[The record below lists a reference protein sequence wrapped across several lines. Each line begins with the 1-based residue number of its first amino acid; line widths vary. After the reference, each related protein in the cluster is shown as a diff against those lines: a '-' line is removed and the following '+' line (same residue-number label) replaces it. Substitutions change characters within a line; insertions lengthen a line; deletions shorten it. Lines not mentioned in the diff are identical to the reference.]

1 MSLIYRLKIF
11 LLRVIGYE
19 KPLRVAILKYFTI
32 KFRQFRPHYETIMLE
47 SAIEAKKLNYD
58 EITFIELGV
67 AGGNGI
73 VALEKYKTKIQK
85 IYNIKIKIFG
95 FDYGEG
101 LPNSENTFDLKYAI
115 GEGDYKIDKNKLSE
129 KVGTKIFFGDA
140 KDSLDEFVRC
150 NPKNIMG
157 IFFDMDFYTST
168 KNFLDQL
175 PKFEKFLTPRV
186 YCYFDDVFHDNLCVD
201 EHSGE
206 RLAIKEFNKKNT
218 KTKIG
223 YSLDHINNF
232 RFPLGKNLIYIM
244 HNFEHKDY
252 NKYIG
257 IDNSESL
264 GLDDNKTR
272 AKIF

>member
-47 SAIEAKKLNYD
+47 SVIEAKKLNYD

-101 LPNSENTFDLKYAI
+101 LPNSENTFDLKYLQI
-115 GEGDYKIDKNKLSE
+115 LYHTQVEIKYLHKIKFCYDHRNKLY
-129 KVGTKIFFGDA
+129 D
-140 KDSLDEFVRC
+140 LRC
-150 NPKNIMG
+150 VQELK
-157 IFFDMDFYTST
+157 
-168 KNFLDQL
+168 
-175 PKFEKFLTPRV
+175 
-186 YCYFDDVFHDNLCVD
+186 
-201 EHSGE
+201 
-206 RLAIKEFNKKNT
+206 
-218 KTKIG
+218 
-223 YSLDHINNF
+223 
-232 RFPLGKNLIYIM
+232 
-244 HNFEHKDY
+244 
-252 NKYIG
+252 
-257 IDNSESL
+257 
-264 GLDDNKTR
+264 
-272 AKIF
+272 